1 MENLLYKNVKYIH
14 RVTKRNTLVI
24 INTKGE
30 IERCLSL
37 TNFKGKSRDF
47 FMNEAEGFEYYN
59 LIAEGYD
66 VTSTVNKTNLSSYS
80 EATVEKFVEESDH
93 ISIAFGHDNFILFR
107 NVLKPHERS
116 I

>member
-14 RVTKRNTLVI
+14 RVTKRNTLVLV
-24 INTKGE
+24 NSKGE

-47 FMNEAEGFEYYN
+47 FMNE
-59 LIAEGYD
+59 AEGYD

-116 I
+116 E

>member
-1 MENLLYKNVKYIH
+1 MENLLYENVKYIH
-14 RVTKRNTLVI
+14 RVMKRNTLVI

-47 FMNEAEGFEYYN
+47 FMNEAEG
-59 LIAEGYD
+59 YD
-66 VTSTVNKTNLSSYS
+66 VTNTANKANLSSYS
-80 EATVEKFVEESDH
+80 EATIEKFVEESDH

-107 NVLKPHERS
+107 NILKPHEYS
-116 I
+116 K

>member
-47 FMNEAEGFEYYN
+47 FMNEV
-59 LIAEGYD
+59 EGYD

-80 EATVEKFVEESDH
+80 EATVEKFVEESDFV
-93 ISIAFGHDNFILFR
+93 SIAFGHDNFILFR

>member
-14 RVTKRNTLVI
+14 RVMKRNTLVI

-47 FMNEAEGFEYYN
+47 FMNEAEG
-59 LIAEGYD
+59 YD
-66 VTSTVNKTNLSSYS
+66 VTSTVNKTNLFSYS

-116 I
+116 E

>member
-1 MENLLYKNVKYIH
+1 MENLLYENVKYIH
-14 RVTKRNTLVI
+14 RVMKRNTLVI

-47 FMNEAEGFEYYN
+47 FMNE
-59 LIAEGYD
+59 AEGYD

-107 NVLKPHERS
+107 NILKPHELGE
-116 I
+116 

>member
-1 MENLLYKNVKYIH
+1 MENLLYENVKYIH
-14 RVTKRNTLVI
+14 RVMKKNTLVI

-47 FMNEAEGFEYYN
+47 FMNEAEG
-59 LIAEGYD
+59 YD
-66 VTSTVNKTNLSSYS
+66 ITSTVNKTNLSSYS

>member
-1 MENLLYKNVKYIH
+1 MENLLYGNVKYIH
-14 RVTKRNTLVI
+14 RVTKRNTLLI

-47 FMNEAEGFEYYN
+47 FMNEAEG
-59 LIAEGYD
+59 YD
-66 VTSTVNKTNLSSYS
+66 VTSTVSKTNLSSYS

>member
-1 MENLLYKNVKYIH
+1 MENLLYENVKYIH

-47 FMNEAEGFEYYN
+47 FMNEAEG
-59 LIAEGYD
+59 YD
-66 VTSTVNKTNLSSYS
+66 VTSTVNKPNLPSYS

-107 NVLKPHERS
+107 DVLKPHERS

>member
-1 MENLLYKNVKYIH
+1 MENLLYENVKYIH
-14 RVTKRNTLVI
+14 RVMKRNTLVI

-47 FMNEAEGFEYYN
+47 FMNEAEG
-59 LIAEGYD
+59 YD

-80 EATVEKFVEESDH
+80 EATVEKFVEESDY

>member
-1 MENLLYKNVKYIH
+1 MENLLYENVKYIY
-14 RVTKRNTLVI
+14 RVTKRSTLVI

-37 TNFKGKSRDF
+37 TDFKGKSRDF
-47 FMNEAEGFEYYN
+47 FMNEAEG
-59 LIAEGYD
+59 YD
-66 VTSTVNKTNLSSYS
+66 VTNTVNRTNLPSYS

-107 NVLKPHERS
+107 NILKPHERS
-116 I
+116 K

>member
-1 MENLLYKNVKYIH
+1 MENLLYENVKYIH
-14 RVTKRNTLVI
+14 RVMKRNTLVI

-47 FMNEAEGFEYYN
+47 FMNEAEG
-59 LIAEGYD
+59 YD
-66 VTSTVNKTNLSSYS
+66 VTNTANKANLSSYS
-80 EATVEKFVEESDH
+80 EATIEKFVEESDH

-107 NVLKPHERS
+107 NILKPHEHS
-116 I
+116 K

>member
-47 FMNEAEGFEYYN
+47 FMNEAEG
-59 LIAEGYD
+59 YD

-107 NVLKPHERS
+107 NVLKPHELS
-116 I
+116 K

>member
-1 MENLLYKNVKYIH
+1 MENLLYENVKYIH

-24 INTKGE
+24 FNTKGE
-30 IERCLSL
+30 MERCLSL
-37 TNFKGKSRDF
+37 TDFKGKSRDF
-47 FMNEAEGFEYYN
+47 FMNE
-59 LIAEGYD
+59 AEGYD

>member
-1 MENLLYKNVKYIH
+1 MENLLYENVKYIY
-14 RVTKRNTLVI
+14 RVMKRNTLVI

-47 FMNEAEGFEYYN
+47 FMNE
-59 LIAEGYD
+59 AEGYD

>member
-14 RVTKRNTLVI
+14 RVMKRNTLVI

-47 FMNEAEGFEYYN
+47 FMNE
-59 LIAEGYD
+59 AEGYD

-93 ISIAFGHDNFILFR
+93 ISIAFGHDNFILFK

>member
-14 RVTKRNTLVI
+14 RVMKRNTLVI

-47 FMNEAEGFEYYN
+47 FMNE
-59 LIAEGYD
+59 AEGYD

-116 I
+116 E